1 LRGALLCSPSL
12 KITRDGEMSLSVVC
26 SRALIGVTAPLVYIE
41 THISNGLPALSIV
54 GLPEAAVRESKD
66 RVRSA
71 LTNSGFEFPA
81 RRITINMAPAD
92 LPKCGGR
99 FDLAIALSILAASR
113 QLSEAAKRTLANCEI
128 FGELSLSGQIK
139 PVSGLLPAALASH
152 QAGHPLLTAAAK
164 IDLLGNLDGIEAFG
178 FTTLRDVTDY
188 LNDPTSIHPARPSQ
202 HSLPASAQHPAT
214 DDMADVR
221 GQFQARR
228 ALEIAAAGHH
238 HLLMNGPPGSGKTM
252 LARRI
257 LSLLPDLSRQQ
268 AFETASIYSVSQSDI
283 GQPEAALTPGEMIL
297 TSRKPPFRSPHHSAS
312 VSAIVG
318 GGRSPQPG
326 EISLANHGVLFL
338 DELPEFSGRTL
349 EALRQPLEQHSIS
362 VTRSQRQ
369 VAFPARFLL
378 IGAMNPC
385 PCGYDGHTEKSCACS
400 ALQIR
405 KYRDRI
411 SGPIQD
417 RFDLQMT
424 LSPVKFEEL
433 SGARGEPS
441 SAIAERVAK
450 AQQRQHARQGILN
463 GLMSPADT
471 QRTISLGGPQQ
482 TLLERAAQK
491 LHLSAR
497 AWYKI
502 LRVAQTISD
511 LAESREIQTPHLMEA
526 IAYAGRGESAS
537 RL

>member
-1 LRGALLCSPSL
+1 
-12 KITRDGEMSLSVVC
+12 MSFSVVC
-26 SRALIGVTAPLVYIE
+26 SRALIGVSAPLVHIE

-71 LTNSGFEFPA
+71 LINSGFDFPA

-99 FDLAIALSILAASR
+99 FDLAIALSILAASK
-113 QLSEAAKRTLANCEI
+113 QLTAAKNTLASCEI
-128 FGELSLSGQIK
+128 FGELSLSGDIK
-139 PVSGLLPAALASH
+139 PVSGLLPAALASYH
-152 QAGHPLLTAAAK
+152 AGHPLLTAASK
-164 IDLLGNLDGIEAFG
+164 IDLLANLDGIIAYG
-178 FTTLRDVTDY
+178 FANLRDVAAY
-188 LNDPTSIHPARPSQ
+188 LNDPASTHPIIPSRTR
-202 HSLPASAQHPAT
+202 LPAPSRTHHS

-238 HLLMNGPPGSGKTM
+238 HLLMSGPPGSGKTM

-257 LSLLPDLSRQQ
+257 VSLLPDLTRQQ
-268 AFETASIYSVSQSDI
+268 SFETASVFSVSQSDI
-283 GQPEAALTPGEMIL
+283 RMEDEALTPGERIL
-297 TSRKPPFRSPHHSAS
+297 TQRRPPFRSPHHSAS

-349 EALRQPLEQHSIS
+349 EALRQPLEQHTIS

-369 VAFPARFLL
+369 VSYPARFLL
-378 IGAMNPC
+378 IAAMNPC
-385 PCGYDGHTEKSCACS
+385 PCGYDGHVEKQCVCS

-411 SGPIQD
+411 SGPIHD

-424 LSPVKFEEL
+424 LAPVRVDEL
-433 SGARGEPS
+433 SGERGES
-441 SAIAERVAK
+441 SAAIAARVLT
-450 AQQRQHARQGILN
+450 AQGRQYGRQGSLN
-463 GLMSPADT
+463 GLMTPAET

-482 TLLERAAQK
+482 SLLERAAQK

-502 LRVAQTISD
+502 LRVARTISD
-511 LAESREIQTPHLMEA
+511 LADSQEIQTPHLMEA
-526 IAYAGRGESAS
+526 IGYAS
-537 RL
+537 RRESNSGQ

>member
-1 LRGALLCSPSL
+1 
-12 KITRDGEMSLSVVC
+12 MSLSVVC

-71 LTNSGFEFPA
+71 LINSGFDFPA

-99 FDLAIALSILAASR
+99 FDLAIALSILAASK
-113 QLSEAAKRTLANCEI
+113 QLTEAAKRRLAGCEI

-164 IDLLGNLDGIEAFG
+164 IDLLANLDGIEAFG
-178 FTTLRDVTDY
+178 FSTLREVTAY
-188 LNDPTSIHPARPSQ
+188 LNDSASTQPAVPSRDR
-202 HSLPASAQHPAT
+202 LPPSDHVADT

-238 HLLMNGPPGSGKTM
+238 HLLMSGPPGSGKTM

-257 LSLLPDLSRQQ
+257 LSLLPNLSRQQ
-268 AFETASIYSVSQSDI
+268 AFETASIYSVSHSDI
-283 GQPEAALTPGEMIL
+283 GQPEDTLTIGEQIL
-297 TSRKPPFRSPHHSAS
+297 TRRKPPFRSPHHSAS

-349 EALRQPLEQHSIS
+349 EALRQPLEQHTIN

-385 PCGYDGHTEKSCACS
+385 PCGYDGHMDKACVCS

-411 SGPIQD
+411 SGPIHD

-433 SGARGEPS
+433 SGARGES
-441 SAIAERVAK
+441 SAVIAERVGG
-450 AQQRQHARQGILN
+450 AQQRQYGRQGSLN
-463 GLMSPADT
+463 GLMSPAET

-482 TLLERAAQK
+482 SLLERAAQK

-511 LAESREIQTPHLMEA
+511 LAESRHIQTPHLMEA

-537 RL
+537 RS